1 MYNTLCNQDMK
12 NIPKKKYIVY
22 IGSIKAWRAPIE
34 SYIEKKDLPWKL
46 VALLPHDMGIASS
59 VETDMYKEFVVN
71 FDSVEDIEKVID
83 ILGKDLIAVVNRNE
97 RMIPYYQKLIPHLP
111 KRILVPTVSSLIK
124 STEKNAMRKAF
135 WKYDKTITPKF
146 EILTEI
152 SDEEIKRIN
161 KRLEFPVIVKPSGL
175 AQAVLVQAAHYP
187 AELKEILLRMQK
199 YMKKSYTEMKGRGTP
214 MILIEEIIDGD
225 QYSVEAFVDDIGNV
239 SFCPFIKYTTSSQKG
254 FDDFFSYEQTTPATI
269 SPSSAQ
275 KAKAVSVKGLNAL
288 GLRNSI
294 AHIELIRKEGD
305 WKIVEIG
312 ARMGGFRSMM
322 YKKSFGINLDVQE
335 INIHLGKKLNL
346 PRNKKGYTSVIKFF
360 AKKEG
365 VITKIQGIKK
375 AQTLPSFVE
384 TVQLL
389 KKGGKARFAKN
400 GGTYVFRVTLFNE
413 NKAQFIEDK
422 RKLEQ
427 MVYIETTS
435 QRKKPIKK

>member
-1 MYNTLCNQDMK
+1 MK
-12 NIPKKKYIVY
+12 NIPNKKYIVY

-34 SYIEKKDLPWKL
+34 AFIEEKELPWQL
-46 VALLPHDMGIASS
+46 VALLPHDMDIPSS
-59 VETDMYKEFVVN
+59 PETERYKELVVN
-71 FDSVEDIEKVID
+71 FNDEEDIQNVVD
-83 ILGKDLIAVVNRNE
+83 YLGKDLRAVVNRNE

-111 KRILVPTVSSLIK
+111 KKLLVPSVHALIN
-124 STEKNAMRKAF
+124 STEKIAMRKAF

-187 AELKEILLRMQK
+187 AELKEILLKMQK
-199 YMKKSYTEMKGRGTP
+199 YMKKSYTKMKGRGAPT
-214 MILIEEIIDGD
+214 ILIEEIIDGD

-239 SFCPFIKYTTSSQKG
+239 AFCPFIKYTTSAQKG

-269 SPSSAQ
+269 SASSAQ
-275 KAKAVSVKGLNAL
+275 KAKVVAVKGLNAL

-294 AHIELIRKEGD
+294 AHIELIRKEGE

-322 YKKSFGINLDVQE
+322 YRKSFGINLDVQD
-335 INIHLGKKLNL
+335 INIHLGKKLQL

-360 AKKEG
+360 AKEEG
-365 VITKIQGIKK
+365 TITKIQGIKK

-389 KKGGKARFAKN
+389 KKGDKARFAKN

-422 RKLEQ
+422 RKLEK
-427 MVYIETTS
+427 MVYIETVST
-435 QRKKPIKK
+435 RKKPIKK